1 MKIKTKYFFFLILL
15 LLLSMLCSCNFLDR
29 YDPGFVERNENNENI
44 KKLKKGMTKEEV
56 VKIMGNPLVDE
67 KYNTPNIWFYY
78 TDWDWADAA
87 RTEIECTP
95 LVFEKGVLAGWGRV
109 YYRNYKHQD
118 WKFNDKETMQSVNNE
133 P

>member
-1 MKIKTKYFFFLILL
+1 MKIKIKYFLYLILSL
-15 LLLSMLCSCNFLDR
+15 LLPMLYSCNFLDK

-78 TDWDWADAA
+78 THWDWADAA
-87 RTEIECTP
+87 KTEIECTP
-95 LVFEKGVLAGWGRV
+95 LIFENGLLIGWGSTF
-109 YYRNYKHQD
+109 YRDYKHKT
-118 WKFNDKETMQSVNNE
+118 WKFNPKEATQYDAAK
-133 P
+133 